1 MADAVTVSITD
12 SAQTITAHMTC
23 ISDGTGESA
32 VQKIARASY
41 VIEGRTIQKF
51 GLVSVRWSVSGFS
64 SVRLLYNHTTD
75 DVCMVASGNGYDE
88 FADGYVDLNT
98 SADAVTGTIG
108 DVLLTSIGAVSGAT
122 YDITA
127 VYRKIG

>member
-75 DVCMVASGNGYDE
+75 DVCMVMSGNGYDE
-88 FADGYVDLNT
+88 FADGYVDPNT
-98 SADAVTGTIG
+98 SGDAVTGTIG

>member
-12 SAQTITAHMTC
+12 SVQTITAHMTC

-75 DVCMVASGNGYDE
+75 DVCMVMSGNGYDE
-88 FADGYVDLNT
+88 FADGYVDPNK